1 MGIAEAKRISPR
13 FSLVRLV
20 LVTVA
25 WVCMLLLEMLNWHS
39 VSISLQ
45 VLMLILVIGFGSDAW
60 IRFWTDWIF
69 SRSVIIWLIQ
79 RRKLGK
85 R

>member
-1 MGIAEAKRISPR
+1 MGIAEAKRISLR

-20 LVTVA
+20 FVTTA
-25 WVCMLLLEMLNWHS
+25 WVCLLLLEILNWHS
-39 VSISLQ
+39 ISVILQ

-79 RRKLGK
+79 WRKG
-85 R
+85 